1 MEGKQSPQARASE
14 KVPVARRPKNLKII
28 MSNILVNVAVCIVQC
43 LIFNF
48 LPTFSKNLLYTR
60 AMS

>member
-1 MEGKQSPQARASE
+1 MEGKQSPQTRASE
-14 KVPVARRPKNLKII
+14 KVPVTKRPKNLRII
-28 MSNILVNVAVCIVQC
+28 MSKILVNVAVCTIQC

-48 LPTFSKNLLYTR
+48 LPTFSKNLLYMR